1 MAQRRALVVRGGWEG
16 HEPVRATELFL
27 PFLERSGYAV
37 RTEESTDVYADADE
51 LAATD
56 LVVQCVTM
64 SQITPEQVAGL
75 SAAVAAGTGF
85 TGWHGGIVDSF
96 RMSSDYLHLVGGQ
109 FATHPGK
116 EPCERHGGAEDNFLP
131 HTIRLTD
138 LGREHPIT
146 AGIGDVELVTE
157 QYWVLHDDLIDV
169 LATTTHPAQP
179 WQPWHRPVTSPAIW
193 TRRWGAGRVV
203 VTTPGHSLDVLE
215 HPSIRTVIERGMV
228 WATRTASAS

>member
-37 RTEESTDVYADADE
+37 RIEESTDVYADADE

-138 LGREHPIT
+138 LGREHPVT

-169 LATTTHPAQP
+169 LATTTHPARP